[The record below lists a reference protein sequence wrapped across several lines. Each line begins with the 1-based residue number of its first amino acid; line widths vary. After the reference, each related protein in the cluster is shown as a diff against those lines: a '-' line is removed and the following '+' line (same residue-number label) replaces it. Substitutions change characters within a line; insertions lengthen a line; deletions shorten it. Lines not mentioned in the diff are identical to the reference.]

1 MVVARWPPTLD
12 RMNAL
17 KLRDEVFS
25 ELHLRCLKPAGY
37 KKKGHWSIRDLGGL
51 YQSFY
56 LRASRFGSSDEA
68 VFWIDVQV
76 FSQHWHTLLFAPT
89 PFKGPAEGTPSLLTE
104 SLEEM
109 AAPSSR
115 ASIKLASNADIEPM
129 IDWLCEA
136 ASAKALPLLRS
147 CESYEGLLSYWQ
159 CKPEASDR
167 HLVSAG
173 LFRLLNQDDE
183 ARKAIAR
190 AKELAPHQNNLKW
203 LELRERTLWQHAA

>member
-1 MVVARWPPTLD
+1 
-12 RMNAL
+12 MNAL

-37 KKKGHWSIRDLGGL
+37 RKKGHWSIRDLGGL
-51 YQSFY
+51 YHSFY
-56 LRASRFGSSDEA
+56 LRASRFGRSDEA

-76 FSQHWHTLLFAPT
+76 FSHQWHTLLFAPM

-104 SLEEM
+104 SLGEM
-109 AAPSSR
+109 AEPSSR
-115 ASIKLASNADIEPM
+115 ASITLASDADVKPLIE
-129 IDWLCEA
+129 WLCA
-136 ASAKALPLLRS
+136 AATAKALPLLRS
-147 CESYEGLLSYWQ
+147 CENYEGLLSYWQ

-190 AKELAPHQNNLKW
+190 AKDLSPHENNLKW
-203 LELRERTLWQHAA
+203 LEIRERALWQHAA